1 MFVWP
6 NWSAAPIIRQTWT
19 ERQPIRED
27 VGWTR
32 SERGLKKVSFFLLL
46 FFCNNQCQ
54 ININTTKLLME
65 CGFINPTPHPLAPN
79 HSTTTTILV
88 SKAPTMKSQG
98 WFKGVW
104 VPSIIAPTRLP
115 CLITQI
121 YSLKHFDWVDP
132 FSTLASQCFR

>member
-6 NWSAAPIIRQTWT
+6 NWSAAPIIKQTWT

-46 FFCNNQCQ
+46 FLQQPMSDKHKHDKTLDGVWFHQ
-54 ININTTKLLME
+54 
-65 CGFINPTPHPLAPN
+65 PHPLAPN
-79 HSTTTTILV
+79 PSTTTTILV
-88 SKAPTMKSQG
+88 SKAPPMKSQG

-115 CLITQI
+115 CLITQL